1 MFTVCPK
8 CALTLVVTATD
19 LRVAQG
25 YVRCGRCSNVFNA
38 LARLSEDRNAAAA
51 AAASQGV
58 PPSSTGVH
66 PRPQPTA
73 VPPAPPQPS
82 QTPARPPLA
91 TGSFTYTRPPESPA
105 PTARPPQPPSGGPA
119 ASQPHGT
126 PGSYAQSPES
136 TTARPGTPSTR
147 AQQPGAP
154 STRAP
159 QGVSGQSALPAETN
173 GSAAERSQVPAG
185 RPPSSTA
192 APPQTQQPAATP
204 TPPPPSRLA
213 PPPPLETA
221 GDDDDVIP
229 EDALE
234 FNPDA
239 ADVNQVFIEP
249 PPNPEWTAAT
259 GSFKAIVLKSEEV
272 FHGAGPATARDPTA
286 ADDSAAAAPAGR
298 PASTEP
304 SSQRSGLSSTFGD
317 DEFELDA
324 DFLSATAEMRKLKVG
339 LGDADSGTGAGI
351 GAARKPPATGGPQ
364 APPPSALQPQIAP
377 SAKLAPRG
385 PAATEAQS
393 QPRSSPAEIQWQPRP
408 SSTEAQSQPQA
419 RPSAGAQSAPRP
431 SAAEAQSRPQAKSPP
446 PGPGEEPFFEPQV
459 FEPQVVSRPPP
470 RAAVKAFG
478 LDAAVEPPPERLAA
492 LARSRIA
499 PGAIELEP
507 PLPRTLLNSA
517 TLWSA
522 GAGALLILLAAQ
534 IVNHYRNDLA
544 ATARFNKPIT
554 ALYAALGMHLTP
566 RWDLHAYDVRQLG
579 ASVDSASA
587 GQIMVRASVKNG
599 AHQPQPMPLL
609 RVTLQDRFGN
619 RIAARDV
626 PPGSY
631 LPRATAGTAFLPAG
645 QRIDAEMAFV
655 DPGSNAVGF
664 EIDACLP
671 SPAGGIACAND
682 PTSR

>member
-73 VPPAPPQPS
+73 VPAPPSQPP
-82 QTPARPPLA
+82 QTPTRPPLA

-105 PTARPPQPPSGGPA
+105 PAARQP
-119 ASQPHGT
+119 
-126 PGSYAQSPES
+126 
-136 TTARPGTPSTR
+136 
-147 AQQPGAP
+147 QQPSAP
-154 STRAP
+154 PARTQQPTAPPTRAP
-159 QGVSGQSALPAETN
+159 LGAAPSAHASPAQRSPVPPARGPQSAEP
-173 GSAAERSQVPAG
+173 P
-185 RPPSSTA
+185 RP
-192 APPQTQQPAATP
+192 QQPP
-204 TPPPPSRLA
+204 TSPPPS
-213 PPPPLETA
+213 PPASSLQL
-221 GDDDDVIP
+221 DDDDAIP

-239 ADVNQVFIEP
+239 ADVNQVFVEP

-272 FHGAGPATARDPTA
+272 FPGGGSTSVGTPASSPTA
-286 ADDSAAAAPAGR
+286 ASPANRPGSTAPDG
-298 PASTEP
+298 PEP
-304 SSQRSGLSSTFGD
+304 GSMGLSSAFSD

-324 DFLSATAEMRKLKVG
+324 DFLSSTTEMRKLKVG
-339 LGDADSGTGAGI
+339 LSDVDAGAVRKTTVP
-351 GAARKPPATGGPQ
+351 AAATTPVPSAPQ
-364 APPPSALQPQIAP
+364 APPSFAPHAPLAP
-377 SAKLAPRG
+377 SAPPAQQAPSARLAPRG
-385 PAATEAQS
+385 PLAETPPQQQLRSPPVEPPS
-393 QPRSSPAEIQWQPRP
+393 QPRSPFAEIQSQLRPSPAETASRAPAKLPQPEP
-408 SSTEAQSQPQA
+408 DEEEA
-419 RPSAGAQSAPRP
+419 
-431 SAAEAQSRPQAKSPP
+431 
-446 PGPGEEPFFEPQV
+446 F

-470 RAAVKAFG
+470 RATIKAFG
-478 LDAAVEPPPERLAA
+478 LDAVAEPPPGRLAA
-492 LARSRIA
+492 LARSRVA

-507 PLPRTLLNSA
+507 PLPARTTLLNSV

-522 GAGALLILLAAQ
+522 GAGALVILLAAQ

-544 ATARFNKPIT
+544 ATAQFNKPIT
-554 ALYAALGMHLTP
+554 ALYAALGVHLTP

-579 ASVDSASA
+579 ASVDSGSA

-599 AHQPQPMPLL
+599 AHQPQPLPLL

-631 LPRATAGTAFLPAG
+631 LPRATADTAFLPAG

-671 SPAGGIACAND
+671 APAGGIACAND

>member
-8 CALTLVVTATD
+8 CALTLVVTAAD

-73 VPPAPPQPS
+73 VPSPPSQPS
-82 QTPARPPLA
+82 PTAARPPA
-91 TGSFTYTRPPESPA
+91 AVPSSSFTFTRPPDAPA
-105 PTARPPQPPSGGPA
+105 PTASTPQQTSTSRPA
-119 ASQPHGT
+119 T
-126 PGSYAQSPES
+126 P
-136 TTARPGTPSTR
+136 
-147 AQQPGAP
+147 
-154 STRAP
+154 
-159 QGVSGQSALPAETN
+159 
-173 GSAAERSQVPAG
+173 
-185 RPPSSTA
+185 
-192 APPQTQQPAATP
+192 P
-204 TPPPPSRLA
+204 TPPPARPQQSAGAPPRPQQSPATPTRPQQTAPTPPAA
-213 PPPPLETA
+213 PPPPARVTLPPHPLDLE
-221 GDDDDVIP
+221 DDDAIP

-239 ADVNQVFIEP
+239 DVNQVFVEP

-259 GSFKAIVLKSEEV
+259 GTFKAIVLKSEEV
-272 FHGAGPATARDPTA
+272 IHGPAPSTPGSPRRTPLPSVPPLST
-286 ADDSAAAAPAGR
+286 SAPSATHPPSAPL
-298 PASTEP
+298 PSTSSAP
-304 SSQRSGLSSTFGD
+304 SIPSPPGSTNLGSMTFESLDLGQPSPYSLGSGSIGLSSSFGE
-317 DEFELDA
+317 DEFELDP
-324 DFLSATAEMRKLKVG
+324 DFLSATAEMRKLKTG
-339 LGDADSGTGAGI
+339 LGDPEIGLGAPG
-351 GAARKPPATGGPQ
+351 GAAPRAAAPGPAAGTYKPVTLGTQPAPPA
-364 APPPSALQPQIAP
+364 
-377 SAKLAPRG
+377 KLVPRG
-385 PAATEAQS
+385 PLPETPAQTQFRAPPTEMPAQTQFRPAS
-393 QPRSSPAEIQWQPRP
+393 ADAQWNPRTAPPDAPSPAR
-408 SSTEAQSQPQA
+408 
-419 RPSAGAQSAPRP
+419 
-431 SAAEAQSRPQAKSPP
+431 AETQSRQQHKSPAP
-446 PGPGEEPFFEPQV
+446 PIAALDSDDF
-459 FEPQVVSRPPP
+459 FEPQVVSSRPPA
-470 RAAVKAFG
+470 RTAAVKAFG
-478 LDAAVEPPPERLAA
+478 LDTAAAEPPPERLAA
-492 LARSRIA
+492 LARARVA
-499 PGAIELEP
+499 PAGVELETASP
-507 PLPRTLLNSA
+507 PTRALPNLA

-522 GAGALLILLAAQ
+522 GSGAMVILLAAQ

-544 ATARFNKPIT
+544 ATPQFNKPIT
-554 ALYAALGMHLTP
+554 ALYAALGVHLTP

-631 LPRATAGTAFLPAG
+631 LPRATADTAFLPAG

-671 SPAGGIACAND
+671 APAGGIACAND
-682 PTSR
+682 PVAR

>member
-105 PTARPPQPPSGGPA
+105 PTGRPPQPSAGGPA

-126 PGSYAQSPES
+126 PGSYAQPPES
-136 TTARPGTPSTR
+136 PTARPAQQPGTPSTR
-147 AQQPGAP
+147 AQPGAP
-154 STRAP
+154 ST
-159 QGVSGQSALPAETN
+159 
-173 GSAAERSQVPAG
+173 
-185 RPPSSTA
+185 A
-192 APPQTQQPAATP
+192 APPRTQQPAVTP
-204 TPPPPSRLA
+204 TPPPPSRFA
-213 PPPPLETA
+213 PPPPLETE

-239 ADVNQVFIEP
+239 ADVNQVFIEA

-259 GSFKAIVLKSEEV
+259 GSFKSIVLKSEEV
-272 FHGAGPATARDPTA
+272 FHGAGPGTTTDPA
-286 ADDSAAAAPAGR
+286 AAGHSAAAPAAR
-298 PASTEP
+298 PASAEP
-304 SSQRSGLSSTFGD
+304 GSPGSGLNSTFGD

-324 DFLSATAEMRKLKVG
+324 DFLSATAQMRKLKVD
-339 LGDADSGTGAGI
+339 LGDADSGIGA
-351 GAARKPPATGGPQ
+351 GAARKPPAPSGPQ
-364 APPPSALQPQIAP
+364 AAAPSALQPQIAP

-385 PAATEAQS
+385 PAATETPS
-393 QPRSSPAEIQWQPRP
+393 QPRSPAEIQWQPRP
-408 SSTEAQSQPQA
+408 STTEAPSQPQS
-419 RPSAGAQSAPRP
+419 RSSAGAQSASRP
-431 SAAEAQSRPQAKSPP
+431 SAAEAQSRPQAKAPR
-446 PGPGEEPFFEPQV
+446 PGPDEEPF

-470 RAAVKAFG
+470 RATVKAFG

-492 LARSRIA
+492 LARSRVA

-507 PLPRTLLNSA
+507 PLPRTLLNSP

-522 GAGALLILLAAQ
+522 GAGALVILLAAQ

-544 ATARFNKPIT
+544 ATAQFNKPIT
-554 ALYAALGMHLTP
+554 SLYAALGVHLTP
-566 RWDLHAYDVRQLG
+566 RWDLRAYDVRQLG

-671 SPAGGIACAND
+671 APAGGIACAND